1 LGLWAVALVSLV
13 ERGLAWVGE
22 AAVEVDAEAEAEAV
36 AVFLDLAVGNG
47 VAGWI

>member
-1 LGLWAVALVSLV
+1 VALVSLV

-22 AAVEVDAEAEAEAV
+22 AAVEVDAEAEAV